1 MDNVKKGIMFAVGLL
16 LTIGVIGWG
25 LGFYGKATNMTKVAD
40 SSLNDMTSTI
50 SQSKYTEYD
59 NTTVSGTQAINAIRL
74 YASATLS
81 INVVTRA
88 AGASI
93 YTSPTSYTVVDI
105 TNVNY
110 IEPTGSFRSTV
121 SKTANG
127 TVNLISLIQQ

>member
-1 MDNVKKGIMFAVGLL
+1 MDNIKKGIMFAVGLL

-59 NTTVSGTQAINAIRL
+59 NTVVSGTQTINAIRL
-74 YASATLS
+74 YASSSLS
-81 INVVTRA
+81 ITVSTK
-88 AGASI
+88 AGGSSV
-93 YTSPTSYTVVDI
+93 YTTPTAYTVVDI
-105 TNVNY
+105 SNVNY
-110 IEPTGSFRSTV
+110 IEPTATFKSQV

-127 TVNLISLIQQ
+127 TVNMISLIQQ